1 MISSNL
7 LRIEQFSVFSV
18 SSVPRWC
25 FLHLWPVWVVA
36 CPIMTG
42 CSGPDGPQRVAVEGK
57 VTLNGAPLAKGSIR
71 FVPQR
76 PARGPRVGGPIV
88 DGRYRLE
95 QPGGPVVGTMRVE
108 IWPDESD
115 LLRQALANPTE
126 SRKHAPAK
134 LPANQ
139 IPVRY
144 NDQSNLVV
152 ETTSE
157 GPNRFDFELF
167 SK

>member
-7 LRIEQFSVFSV
+7 LRMWQAEI
-18 SSVPRWC
+18 
-25 FLHLWPVWVVA
+25 VA
-36 CPIMTG
+36 CLIITG
-42 CSGPDGPQRVAVEGK
+42 CSGPDGPQRVAVEGN
-57 VTLNGAPLAKGSIR
+57 VTMDGVPLAKGLIR

-88 DGRYRLE
+88 DGRYRFE

-115 LLRQALANPTE
+115 LLRQALAHPAESHKHNP
-126 SRKHAPAK
+126 AN
-134 LPANQ
+134 LLANQ
-139 IPVRY
+139 IPIRY
-144 NDQSNLVV
+144 NDQSRLVV

-157 GPNRFDFELF
+157 DPNRFDFELF
-167 SK
+167 SKNGSIRTKEVVQ